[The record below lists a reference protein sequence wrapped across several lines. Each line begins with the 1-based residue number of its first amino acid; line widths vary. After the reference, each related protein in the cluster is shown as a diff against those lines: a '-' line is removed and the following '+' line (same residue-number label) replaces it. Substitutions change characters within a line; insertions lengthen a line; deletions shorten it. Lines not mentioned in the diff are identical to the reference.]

1 MTEPTPETG
10 TSSSA
15 QELIISSSPR
25 TVEYEDEKA
34 YIGIGTT
41 PDVHGVAMKI
51 QRASDAY
58 MAYAEVEEKPN
69 KVEVLSWYFYEF
81 CSYFILTVLIPIVFP
96 LIISQV
102 ANGSLASVEGG
113 FSDKGFVCKQKE
125 IKLYHSLTKKSILS
139 KYSALEWTS
148 ISWAIGL
155 ALASPLLGFVSII
168 LDHGYNQPIIAA
180 AATAIGAIFCL
191 PAGFFKTLWIFP
203 PYIAAITA
211 AHIISTACHTRN
223 LGLMVRGFTGPTLKK
238 SQFQDRRGI
247 SALLSLYA
255 AAAGSLGAAIMSS
268 FTYHMLREED
278 EYISLW
284 VVSIFSGI
292 KWLCGIFHF
301 VVTKRPCVNPPISK
315 SHALSIFKFPH
326 AVGGLVG
333 AFLSSATTMCL
344 FTGGVLYL
352 VGQLCYDPRS
362 LLYLWLMYFIFP
374 LFSLPMLQPLQH
386 FIKANAVKM
395 QLMGFFL
402 SLTTSGYGFYFG
414 GSVWEQ
420 HHVLLFAAVQS
431 TSAGLLHAFGRVLLM
446 DCSPPGKEGAFS
458 AWFSWTKALGTCTG
472 FAVASAIPGNV
483 STSFGLSFITA
494 VCGVLVL
501 IFGNIS
507 DSGGAKAAGH
517 VRDDS
522 EEGGSPVQGLDDAAT
537 AYQMQ
542 ESAY

>member
-1 MTEPTPETG
+1 MAEPTPETG

-113 FSDKGFVCKQKE
+113 FSDKGFSGLQF
-125 IKLYHSLTKKSILS
+125 
-139 KYSALEWTS
+139 
-148 ISWAIGL
+148 SWAIGL

-211 AHIISTACHTRN
+211 AHIISTACHTRH

-315 SHALSIFKFPH
+315 SHALSVFKFPH

-333 AFLSSATTMCL
+333 AFLSSAITMCL

-414 GSVWEQ
+414 AQFGS
-420 HHVLLFAAVQS
+420 
-431 TSAGLLHAFGRVLLM
+431 SAMF
-446 DCSPPGKEGAFS
+446 CSSPQFKALPRGSYTLSGAF
-458 AWFSWTKALGTCTG
+458 F
-472 FAVASAIPGNV
+472 ASAIPGNV

-517 VRDDS
+517 VRHDS
-522 EEGGSPVQGLDDAAT
+522 EEGGSPVQGLDAAAA
-537 AYQMQ
+537 AYEMQ

>member
-1 MTEPTPETG
+1 MAEPSPETG

-15 QELIISSSPR
+15 QELIISSALQA
-25 TVEYEDEKA
+25 VENEEEKA
-34 YIGIGTT
+34 YMGIGTT
-41 PDVHGVAMKI
+41 PDVHGAGMKI
-51 QRASDAY
+51 QRARDVY
-58 MAYAEVEEKPN
+58 KAYAGVEEKPN
-69 KVEVLSWYFYEF
+69 KVEVLSWYFYEL

-102 ANGSLASVEGG
+102 ANGPLASVEGG

-125 IKLYHSLTKKSILS
+125 IRLYHSLTKKSILS

-155 ALASPLLGFVSII
+155 ALASPLLAFVSII
-168 LDHGYNQPIIAA
+168 LDHGYNQPVIAA

-211 AHIISTACHTRN
+211 AHVISTACHTRN
-223 LGLMVRGFTGPTLKK
+223 LSLMVRGFTGPTLKK

-247 SALLSLYA
+247 SAWLSLYA

-268 FTYHMLREED
+268 FTYHMLREE
-278 EYISLW
+278 EEFISLW

-301 VVTKRPCVNPPISK
+301 FVTKRPCVNPPISK
-315 SHALSIFKFPH
+315 SHALSIFQFPH

-344 FTGGVLYL
+344 FTGG
-352 VGQLCYDPRS
+352 
-362 LLYLWLMYFIFP
+362 
-374 LFSLPMLQPLQH
+374 H

-402 SLTTSGYGFYFG
+402 SLITSGYGFFFE
-414 GSVWEQ
+414 GSVWKQ

-458 AWFSWTKALGTCTG
+458 AWFSWTKALGTCAG

-517 VRDDS
+517 VRHDS
-522 EEGGSPVQGLDDAAT
+522 EEGGSPVQGLDAAAT
-537 AYQMQ
+537 AYEMQ
-542 ESAY
+542 ESAQ

>member
-1 MTEPTPETG
+1 MAEPTPETG

-25 TVEYEDEKA
+25 AVEYEDEKA

-113 FSDKGFVCKQKE
+113 FIDKGFVCKQKE

-211 AHIISTACHTRN
+211 AHIISHRLPHPPPWPN
-223 LGLMVRGFTGPTLKK
+223 
-238 SQFQDRRGI
+238 
-247 SALLSLYA
+247 

-333 AFLSSATTMCL
+333 AFLSSAITMCL

-414 GSVWEQ
+414 SSVWEQ
-420 HHVLLFAAVQS
+420 RHVLLFAAVQS

-458 AWFSWTKALGTCTG
+458 AWFSWTKALGTCAG

-517 VRDDS
+517 VRHDS
-522 EEGGSPVQGLDDAAT
+522 EEGGSPVQGLDAAAA
-537 AYQMQ
+537 AYEMQ